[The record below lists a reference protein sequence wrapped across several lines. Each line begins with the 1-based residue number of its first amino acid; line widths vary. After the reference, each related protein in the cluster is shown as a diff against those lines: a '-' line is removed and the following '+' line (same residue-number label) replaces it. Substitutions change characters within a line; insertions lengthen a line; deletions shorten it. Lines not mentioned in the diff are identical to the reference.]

1 MHKTL
6 HCCLKPFIQ
15 LNCPKKKTAYIL
27 ACHFPSHYWPKP
39 CCSWSLSSR
48 TEQRWPSASHSK
60 RQVICSPTCT
70 WMITQWNSNTSDQ
83 VLIFPSVTNT
93 EFSLDVVRIRTVEA
107 ETSCFDNSS
116 HVTWESEIQF
126 HPVNDRYIQKKE
138 LRLLPK
144 GVEPMT
150 FHQHLAKGVMW

>member
-1 MHKTL
+1 
-6 HCCLKPFIQ
+6 
-15 LNCPKKKTAYIL
+15 
-27 ACHFPSHYWPKP
+27 
-39 CCSWSLSSR
+39 
-48 TEQRWPSASHSK
+48 
-60 RQVICSPTCT
+60 
-70 WMITQWNSNTSDQ
+70 MITQWNSNTSDQ

-107 ETSCFDNSS
+107 GTSCFDNSS